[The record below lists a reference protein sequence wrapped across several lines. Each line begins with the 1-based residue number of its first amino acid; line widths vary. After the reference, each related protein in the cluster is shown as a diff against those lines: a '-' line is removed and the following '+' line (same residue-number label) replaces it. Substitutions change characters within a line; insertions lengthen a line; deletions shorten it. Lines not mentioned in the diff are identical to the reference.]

1 MNHSI
6 ENHAI
11 RLTVNESGAELCSL
25 ISKNSGRELL
35 WQADPKHWPRH
46 APVLFPIVGRLKE
59 GKAICQGKEINLPQH
74 GFARDRIFEMKE
86 KTADSISF
94 QLHSSDETRR
104 QFPFDFEL
112 CISYR
117 LLDDGVKIGYEVLA
131 PDTELNKEG
140 LLFSIGAHP
149 GFNWP
154 FQANGNAEDYTLE
167 FEHPERLETHLLKD
181 GLRSG
186 ETKLLAEEASLLP
199 LSHSLFANDA
209 LIFNGL
215 KSRWVKLINDRT
227 GQWVKV
233 SIEGWPWLGI
243 WTKPNAPFL
252 CIEPWQGVTDSID
265 SSENFGEKEGIVKL
279 LPGEWWKGGFEVRSG
294 D

>member
-1 MNHSI
+1 M
-6 ENHAI
+6 
-11 RLTVNESGAELCSL
+11 
-25 ISKNSGRELL
+25 L

-46 APVLFPIVGRLKE
+46 APVLFPIVGRLKD

-74 GFARDRIFEMKE
+74 GFARDMVFEMKE
-86 KTADSISF
+86 KTDDFISF
-94 QLHSSDETRR
+94 HLRSNDETRQ

-112 CISYR
+112 CVSYQ
-117 LLDDGVKIGYEVLA
+117 LLDDGVKIGYEVHA
-131 PDTELNKEG
+131 PDTALNKDG
-140 LLFSIGAHP
+140 LWFTIGAHP

-154 FQANGNAEDYTLE
+154 FHANENAEDYAVE
-167 FEHPERLETHLLKD
+167 FELSEKLETHLLKD

-186 ETKLLAEEASLLP
+186 ETKLLAEDELL
-199 LSHSLFANDA
+199 LRLNHSLFANDA

-215 KSRWVKLINDRT
+215 KSRWVKLINDHT
-227 GQWVKV
+227 SQWVKV

-265 SSENFGEKEGIVKL
+265 STGNFEEKEWMVKL
-279 LPGEWWKGGFEVRSG
+279 LPGEWWRGGFEVRSG